1 MKSATGRWVVGDD
14 FHGREAELEI
24 LESRIRDGNHVLLSG
39 QRRMGKTSIAREVGR
54 RLEVDGWVPLFA
66 DVEHAACPE
75 DVIAELARAA
85 HPVRP
90 LAKRIADSVGRWIR
104 RNVEGISAADFRVK
118 FRAELNAG
126 NWRRV
131 GDELFAT
138 CASHE
143 LPVFLV
149 VDELPVFLSRL
160 LRDPEGKRRVDEF
173 LSWMRHA
180 LQMLEAG
187 SLVAI
192 VSGSIGLAPL
202 AARLG
207 LSDRINHLAPFRL
220 EPWDRDTSVA
230 CFLRLAES
238 NGLDAGEDV
247 GGAVYDAL
255 GIGIPHFVQRHFAHL
270 WDLSRMRSGSAVSLA
285 DVEETYRTGLL
296 GPPGHGNLMH
306 YETRLREALDD
317 DTYCIAIEILAEAA
331 VQRIF
336 SPDAQRALERE
347 HAMRVGDAPERVRAA
362 LGVLEHDGYLEPGP
376 GGYRFSFRLLRD
388 WWADRFR
395 DHYTPLAK
403 RNAVRKASR

>member
-14 FHGREAELEI
+14 FHGREAELGI
-24 LESRIRDGNHVLLSG
+24 LDSRIRDGNHVLLSG
-39 QRRMGKTSIAREVGR
+39 QRRMGKTSIAREIGR
-54 RLEVDGWVPLFA
+54 RLEVDGWVSLFA

-85 HPVRP
+85 HPAHP
-90 LAKRIADSVGRWIR
+90 IAKRIVDGMIRPIR
-104 RNVEGISAADFRVK
+104 RNVEEISAADFRVK
-118 FRAELNAG
+118 FRAELDAG
-126 NWRRV
+126 NWRRA

-138 CASHE
+138 CAGHE
-143 LPVFLV
+143 RPVFLV

-173 LSWMRHA
+173 LSWMRRA
-180 LQMLEAG
+180 FQTYEAG

-192 VSGSIGLAPL
+192 LSGSIGLAPL

-238 NGLDAGEDV
+238 NGLEAGEDV

-255 GIGIPHFVQRHFAHL
+255 GLGIPHFVQRHFAHL
-270 WDLSRMRSGSAVSLA
+270 WDFSRMRGGSAVSLA

-296 GPPGHGNLMH
+296 GPPGHGYLMH
-306 YETRLREALDD
+306 YEARLREALDD
-317 DTYCIAIEILAEAA
+317 STYCIAMEILAEAA

-336 SPDAQRALERE
+336 SPDAQRALERKY
-347 HAMRVGDAPERVRAA
+347 AVDDAPERVREA
-362 LGVLEHDGYLEPGP
+362 LDVLEHDGYLEPVP
-376 GGYRFSFRLLRD
+376 GGYQFSFRLLRD
-388 WWADRFR
+388 WWAGRFR
-395 DHYTPLAK
+395 GHHAPLAK